1 MTKEEIRAYRE
12 RLQLTPTKL
21 GEALDVAGE
30 IVSGWESGGLQPEH
44 PAMLRLALEQLEF
57 QHATSFKGELG
68 QEIQQRLEQ
77 LQQSKAELQ
86 AWAAT
91 NQSAVGS

>member
-12 RLQLTPTKL
+12 RLQLTQMEL
-21 GEALDVAGE
+21 GEALDVASVT
-30 IVSGWESGGLQPEH
+30 IARWESGELQPEH

-57 QHATSFKGELG
+57 LHVSSFKGELG

-86 AWAAT
+86 AWAAK
-91 NQSAVGS
+91 Q